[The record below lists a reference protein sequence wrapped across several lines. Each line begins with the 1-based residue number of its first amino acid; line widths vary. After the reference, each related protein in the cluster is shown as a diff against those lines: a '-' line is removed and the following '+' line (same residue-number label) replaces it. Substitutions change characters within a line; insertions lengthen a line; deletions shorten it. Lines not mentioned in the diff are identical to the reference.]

1 MKKISGW
8 LALGAAAAIGVTG
21 LVVGT
26 AAAQQTGATARE
38 ENDEGGPGMG
48 HMARIREALSLT
60 DEQIEQGRA
69 LRQEFRDQT
78 SDLRDQ
84 VKAKMKEIPDLV
96 RKADLTEADLLDL
109 HQQVRELSDQIAEKK
124 IEKLYKFWQQLTPE
138 QRAKLGD
145 LIAERMDDAGP
156 GPDGGERGRG
166 RHARAERGERGERGG
181 PGGFGGFG
189 F

>member
-96 RKADLTEADLLDL
+96 RKADLTEADLLSLHREVRDL
-109 HQQVRELSDQIAEKK
+109 TDQIAEKK

-145 LIAERMDDAGP
+145 LIAERIDDAGP
-156 GPDGGERGRG
+156 GPDGGERGHG
-166 RHARAERGERGERGG
+166 RHGRGERGEHGG